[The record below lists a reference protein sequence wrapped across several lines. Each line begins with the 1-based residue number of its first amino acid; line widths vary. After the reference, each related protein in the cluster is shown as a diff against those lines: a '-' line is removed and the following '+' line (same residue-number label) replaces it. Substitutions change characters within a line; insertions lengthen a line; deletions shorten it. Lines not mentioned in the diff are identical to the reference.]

1 MSTFT
6 LDELRSMLQE
16 SVGVDESVDLGGP
29 ILDTP
34 FSSLGYDSL
43 AMLEIAARIQNQL
56 GVPVP
61 DELIELMTT
70 PRAVLEYIDR
80 HRAEAR

>member
-1 MSTFT
+1 MSAFT

-16 SVGVDESVDLGGP
+16 SVGVDESVDLGGD

-43 AMLEIAARIQNQL
+43 AMLEITARIQHDL
-56 GVPVP
+56 GVAVP
-61 DELIELMTT
+61 DEHMELMTT
-70 PRAVLEYIDR
+70 PRAVLDYIDHHLPEGR
-80 HRAEAR
+80 

>member
-1 MSTFT
+1 MSAFT

-16 SVGVDESVDLGGP
+16 SVGVDESVDLDGD

-43 AMLEIAARIQNQL
+43 AMLEITARIQNDL

-61 DELIELMTT
+61 DEHMELMTT
-70 PRAVLEYIDR
+70 PRAVLQYID
-80 HRAEAR
+80 HRLPEGR